1 MIPAAQLLKLLA
13 AIAVVES
20 NVNDAA
26 IGDGGDAHGRYQ
38 IHRSVVRDVNASYLT
53 SYHIRDAHDPVKAER
68 IALLYLWRY
77 TAEVPNA
84 SLENAARIWN
94 GGPDGWR
101 ESSTLAYWH
110 KVHAEMVHQASLCQ
124 PTQLKLL
131 PGGLYLR
138 IPGTDAASSSQ
149 SGPVTF
155 YFSVSNASAATG
167 RPSASSSSTI
177 SPSGAGPARRPAS
190 RPRKSRP
197 AKTR

>member
-1 MIPAAQLLKLLA
+1 MLTTATLLKLLA

-20 NVNDAA
+20 NTNDAV

-38 IHRSVVRDVNASYLT
+38 IHRSAVRDVNHSYLT
-53 SYHIRDAHDPVKAER
+53 AYHIRDAHDPVKAER

-77 TAEVPNA
+77 TADVPNA
-84 SLENAARIWN
+84 NIENAARIWN

-101 ESSTLAYWH
+101 ESATLGYWH
-110 KVHAEMVHQASLCQ
+110 KVHAEMVRQEHLCQ

-138 IPGTDAASSSQ
+138 IPGTDAASSSR
-149 SGPVTF
+149 SGLETF

-167 RPSASSSSTI
+167 HPSASSNSTTKPNAAKPARPPG
-177 SPSGAGPARRPAS
+177 SPSQTL
-190 RPRKSRP
+190 RP